1 MKESDIQK
9 QVIDSLSIIAQSKN
23 IFFFSVPNE
32 GFMASAMAM
41 GMDKVSMG
49 KLNNHYKKMG
59 MVPGVPDICIL
70 YSGCYFFMGEK
81 LYKPRTLF
89 IELKKPGGKVSTKQ
103 EYVHKAIGNVGHD
116 VEIAYG
122 LEDVMKI
129 LFDYGVIG

>member
-9 QVIDSLSIIAQSKN
+9 QVIDYLSIIAQSKN

-41 GMDKVSMG
+41 GMNKVSMG

-59 MVPGVPDICIL
+59 MLPGVPDICIL
-70 YSGCYFFMGEK
+70 YAYLSNTGHDE
-81 LYKPRTLF
+81 PRTLF
-89 IELKKPGGKVSTKQ
+89 IELKKPGGTTSTKQ
-103 EYVHKAIGNVGHD
+103 DLVHGAIRRVGHD

-122 LEDVMKI
+122 LDGVRKI